1 MNDFDVD
8 DAAYEE
14 EDLEE
19 RGRAFR
25 EAAASAGLNIS
36 APLAAGPPQR
46 TAEELVTI
54 GEAARRLGVSPSV
67 VRRGLKTGQ
76 YKGRF
81 EAHPK
86 GSRWMV
92 SLPVADKMELASPHL
107 NDAAMDTTIAD
118 LEAENERLREH
129 LANADGMARS
139 LAAALEVSQQATAQA
154 LALVEQSHALAQQA
168 QALALSNGQALA
180 QLATAPL
187 VLNEA
192 PAHVSREYV
201 SPHKVTDES
210 HTAAQAPSRF
220 MGAPVTGATL
230 ARIALRLLFK
240 QH

>member
-1 MNDFDVD
+1 MNNFDVD
-8 DAAYEE
+8 DAAYAE

-36 APLAAGPPQR
+36 APLAAEPPQR
-46 TAEELVTI
+46 TTEELVTI

-81 EAHPK
+81 EAHSK

-92 SLPVADKMELASPHL
+92 SIPTADEMELASPQL
-107 NDAAMDTTIAD
+107 NDGAIKTTIAD
-118 LEAENERLREH
+118 LEAENERLKEQ
-129 LANADGMARS
+129 LANADDMARS

-154 LALVEQSHALAQQA
+154 LALVEQSHALVQQA
-168 QALALSNGQALA
+168 QALALFNGQALA

-187 VLNEA
+187 VLDEA
-192 PAHVSREYV
+192 PALFSREPV
-201 SPHKVTDES
+201 STHQVTDES
-210 HTAAQAPSRF
+210 HTAAQVPSRS
-220 MGAPVTGATL
+220 MSAPGTGATL

-240 QH
+240 